1 MNRQIDPEQYQ
12 VLGWEVMNKELI
24 QMIETDNAGGVIM
37 IAILYMVIAFG
48 IFGTVLMMTNERM
61 REFSVMVAIGMQ
73 KMQLAKVVIVELF
86 ILTAMAVAAG
96 IMISLPVMFYFY
108 YNPIEFSGDAVEVMQ
123 DFNFEPVMPMSM
135 EGNIFVFQGIAIS
148 ILSLIAMS
156 YPTIKILNLEV
167 VKGLR
172 T

>member
-1 MNRQIDPEQYQ
+1 
-12 VLGWEVMNKELI
+12 
-24 QMIETDNAGGVIM
+24 
-37 IAILYMVIAFG
+37 
-48 IFGTVLMMTNERM
+48 
-61 REFSVMVAIGMQ
+61 MVAIGMQ
-73 KMQLAKVVIVELF
+73 KVQLAKVVIVELF
-86 ILTAMAVAAG
+86 MLTAMAVAAG

-135 EGNIFVFQGIAIS
+135 EGSIFVFQGIAIS